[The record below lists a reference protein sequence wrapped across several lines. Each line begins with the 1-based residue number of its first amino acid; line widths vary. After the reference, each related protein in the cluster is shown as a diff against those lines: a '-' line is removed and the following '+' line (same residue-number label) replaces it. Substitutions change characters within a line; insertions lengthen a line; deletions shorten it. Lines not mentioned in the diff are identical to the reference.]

1 MALGQN
7 PIHFNCANECRC
19 TCADGHGAGRG
30 LKACTKLDMADCDG
44 TESLG
49 WLIGSETESGCCW
62 LTNSG
67 LIGSGRLLA
76 GSRLEKGS
84 SGTGAKQWASGS
96 GDGM

>member
-1 MALGQN
+1 MAIGHEATN
-7 PIHFNCANECRC
+7 WSCSKDCSC
-19 TCADGHGAGRG
+19 TCADGDGAGRG

-44 TESLG
+44 TALLG
-49 WLIGSETESGCCW
+49 WLIGSETDSGCGW